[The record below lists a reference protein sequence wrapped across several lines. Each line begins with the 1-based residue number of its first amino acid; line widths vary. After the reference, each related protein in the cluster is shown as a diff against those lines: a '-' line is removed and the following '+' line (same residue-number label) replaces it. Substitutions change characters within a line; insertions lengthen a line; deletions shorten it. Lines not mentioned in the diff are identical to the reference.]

1 MSIEDQLMLYAL
13 GALDDNEKHAIEQ
26 ALARDPALRA
36 QLAQIRGVV
45 AVLGE
50 SVPPVAPSAQLK
62 RNLMARV
69 DADRASRRPTLTPS
83 RPSLTIWQQLA
94 LAWRRAAPVFAL
106 GAMAIALVSG
116 LWAVSLTQQLRQV
129 QLEAQRLQSEVA
141 ALSEPGVFVKAL
153 PATNAQAT
161 ASASLVGQLGSP
173 KVLLRV
179 ANLPALD
186 PARTYEAWII
196 RDGKPVAAGVFN
208 TDAGGMAQ
216 VILDNTIPWTGKE
229 QFGVTIE
236 NAGGSPMPNLQTLVF
251 LG

>member
-13 GALDDNEKHAIEQ
+13 GALEDDEKRAVEQ
-26 ALARDPALRA
+26 ALAQSSALRA

-45 AVLGE
+45 ATLGE
-50 SVPPVAPSAQLK
+50 SVPPVAPSPKLK
-62 RNLMARV
+62 RDLMARI
-69 DADRASRRPTLTPS
+69 DADVASRRPTVA
-83 RPSLTIWQQLA
+83 RQSLTIWQQLA
-94 LAWRRAAPVFAL
+94 LAWRRAAPVFAV
-106 GAMAIALVSG
+106 GALALALVSG
-116 LWAVSLTQQLRQV
+116 LWAVSLDQQLHQV
-129 QLEAQRLQSEVA
+129 QLETQRLQTEVA
-141 ALSEPGVFVKAL
+141 ALSQPGVFIKAL
-153 PATNAQAT
+153 PATNAQAN

-196 RDGKPVAAGVFN
+196 RDGKPVAAGLFN
-208 TDAGGMAQ
+208 TDATGAVQ
-216 VILDNTIPWTGKE
+216 VTLDNAIPLTGKE

-236 NAGGSPMPNLQTLVF
+236 NAGGSATPNLQALVF

>member
-13 GALDDNEKHAIEQ
+13 GALEDDEKRAVEQ
-26 ALARDPALRA
+26 ALAQSSALRA

-45 AVLGE
+45 ATLGE
-50 SVPPVAPSAQLK
+50 SVPPVAPSPKLK
-62 RNLMARV
+62 RDLMARI
-69 DADRASRRPTLTPS
+69 DADVASHRPTVA
-83 RPSLTIWQQLA
+83 RQSLTIWQQLA
-94 LAWRRAAPVFAL
+94 LAWRRAAPVFAV
-106 GAMAIALVSG
+106 GALALALVSG
-116 LWAVSLTQQLRQV
+116 LWAVSLNQQLHQV
-129 QLEAQRLQSEVA
+129 QLETQRLQTEVA
-141 ALSEPGVFVKAL
+141 ALSQPGVFIKAL
-153 PATNAQAT
+153 PATNAQAN

-196 RDGKPVAAGVFN
+196 RDGKPVAAGLFN
-208 TDAGGMAQ
+208 TDATGAVQ
-216 VILDNTIPWTGKE
+216 VTLDNAIPLTGKE

-236 NAGGSPMPNLQTLVF
+236 NAGGSATPNLQALVF